1 MTYHDRFAEAM
12 DDRLESIASWQSEI
26 FAMRHLDDMSIREIS
41 SKTHR
46 SSDAVRSSLYRVKR
60 LFLEAVE
67 LSETSPDS
75 RPALPRG

>member
-1 MTYHDRFAEAM
+1 LSLRRYAEAV
-12 DDRLESIASWQSEI
+12 DARLGTISSWQSEI

-60 LFLEAVE
+60 LFLEAAE
-67 LSETSPDS
+67 LSGPSPDP